1 MQNFVEDYTITYKNA
16 ILDSCL
22 SGWLAGWLAVC
33 GTQKGPTSLTTIA
46 KKNNKKE
53 RAHSATLATV
63 AGIRQEVQQQ
73 QQHKLPQ
80 KSEGVTGEPQDM
92 KN

>member
-1 MQNFVEDYTITYKNA
+1 MLVFFKTKFYFNLSKKVKSKKIIHKIVQNFVEDYTITYKNA

-53 RAHSATLATV
+53 RERTL
-63 AGIRQEVQQQ
+63 
-73 QQHKLPQ
+73 QH
-80 KSEGVTGEPQDM
+80 
-92 KN
+92 

>member
-46 KKNNKKE
+46 KKTTKKE
-53 RAHSATLATV
+53 SALCNISNSSWNTPGGAAAEAAAKVGGSYRRTT
-63 AGIRQEVQQQ
+63 GYE
-73 QQHKLPQ
+73 KL
-80 KSEGVTGEPQDM
+80 K
-92 KN
+92 

>member
-46 KKNNKKE
+46 KKQQKE

-73 QQHKLPQ
+73 QHKLPQ